1 MRRTDLCV
9 RDRHP
14 EQNDDMDED
23 EEEEEIAR
31 PQRPLPVQ
39 SRAIPN
45 GTS

>member
-23 EEEEEIAR
+23 EEEEIAR
-31 PQRPLPVQ
+31 PPRPLPVQ